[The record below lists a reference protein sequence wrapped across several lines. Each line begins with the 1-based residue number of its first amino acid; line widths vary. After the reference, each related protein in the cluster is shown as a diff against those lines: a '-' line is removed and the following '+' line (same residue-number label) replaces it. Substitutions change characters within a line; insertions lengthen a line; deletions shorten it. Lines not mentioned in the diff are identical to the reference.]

1 MQLPNEILEKAI
13 EIAEKFSKKQL
24 SQSFKE
30 VSNKYCAEKNGYS
43 LLNQEEEAA
52 AYSLSRMPATYGAV
66 YNAFFQTLDT
76 IERQVKLKTLLD
88 VGAGTGAATL
98 AIANQININKIICL
112 EREDAMLNLGKILL
126 EASDKKEIRDAI
138 WIKQDLMKDSIMET
152 IKEKADIIVV
162 SYMLNELDE
171 TNRLKL
177 VENLWNQ
184 TNQIL
189 LIVDPGTPKDF
200 KNMMQIKR
208 FLVNKGARVIA
219 PCANE
224 RECSLPSNDWC
235 HFLCRVERTKWQKDI
250 KMATVPY
257 EDEKFTYLAFS
268 KEDIGRTKNRVIRPS
283 INKTNFI
290 QVKLCEEN
298 KVSEKIY
305 TRKDKEMYKK
315 AKKIKV
321 GETF

>member
-1 MQLPNEILEKAI
+1 MQLPNEILERAI
-13 EIAEKFSKKQL
+13 AIAEKFSKKQL

-30 VSNKYCAEKNGYS
+30 VSNKYCGEKNGNI
-43 LLNQEEEAA
+43 LLNQVEEAA

-66 YNAFFQTLDT
+66 YNAFSQTLET
-76 IERQVKLKTLLD
+76 IETQITLKTLLD

-98 AIANQININKIICL
+98 AIAEQINLDKITCL

-126 EASDKKEIRDAI
+126 EASDKKEVREAI
-138 WIKQDLMKDSIMET
+138 WIKQDLIKESITET
-152 IKEKADIIVV
+152 VKEKADIIVV
-162 SYMLNELDE
+162 SYMLNELEE
-171 TNRLKL
+171 TKRLEL
-177 VENLWNQ
+177 VESLWNQ

-200 KNMMQIKR
+200 KNMMQIKN
-208 FLVNKGARVIA
+208 FLVDKGAKILA
-219 PCANE
+219 PCAQE
-224 RECSLPSNDWC
+224 RGCSLPSDDWC

-268 KEDIGRTKNRVIRPS
+268 KEDIGKTKNRVIRQPL
-283 INKTNFI
+283 NKTNFI
-290 QVKLCEEN
+290 QLKLCEEN
-298 KVSEKIY
+298 GINEIIY
-305 TRKDKEMYKK
+305 TKKEKELYKK